1 MNDNVIDLQKIK
13 MKKMQEKFDSLT
25 NEIAS
30 DQDFIDDFAPTV
42 MADIVEAMKDYG
54 FDIRDNYDSVYD
66 IICAVESIKAIM
78 SRTKGL
84 ESPLHDLT
92 KKIFGPTEEEE
103 SEGDAEELMTMF
115 IEDLEIQLD

>member
-1 MNDNVIDLQKIK
+1 MSDNVIDLQKIK

-25 NEIAS
+25 NEISS
-30 DQDFIDDFAPTV
+30 DEDFIDDFAPTV
-42 MADIVEAMKDYG
+42 MADIIEAMKNYG

-92 KKIFGPTEEEE
+92 KKIFGPMNQEDSEE
-103 SEGDAEELMTMF
+103 DAKAIMTMF